1 MVRICHH
8 PKRSKPMETLFD
20 LPEPEEVLPKRI
32 EDMYAL
38 FGKTPNETCG
48 TCNNLIRYSQAATWF
63 KCSLA
68 RQSAS
73 AATDWRMKWDA
84 CGKWEPSPCGL

>member
-1 MVRICHH
+1 
-8 PKRSKPMETLFD
+8 METLFD

-48 TCNNLIRYSQAATWF
+48 TCNYLLRYSQAAT
-63 KCSLA
+63 
-68 RQSAS
+68 
-73 AATDWRMKWDA
+73 
-84 CGKWEPSPCGL
+84 